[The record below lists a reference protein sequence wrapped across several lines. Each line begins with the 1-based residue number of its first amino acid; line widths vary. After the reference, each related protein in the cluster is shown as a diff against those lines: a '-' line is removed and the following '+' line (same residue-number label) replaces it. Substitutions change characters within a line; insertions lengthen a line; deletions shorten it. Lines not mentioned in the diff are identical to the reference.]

1 MSKLDFDFLEEIDA
15 LWPTGTALPEI
26 SPLAESTP
34 DPVTITQVFDDMD
47 TTPELLTSKEQPQ
60 TLGTPWSVPPDV
72 KPFQQP
78 PPPLPNLWTPP
89 QAQNPFKEFLAESPA
104 PIWKP
109 ADVLDT
115 PGEMPLFFSEGSGT
129 PGDPLLSPPYSPI
142 RKRKN
147 SRLNKRITIPRRP
160 QEDPYTYH
168 TVSKTLATPEFA
180 EDNAGAGTFL
190 LLNMRKRAAWRRRV

>member
-15 LWPTGTALPEI
+15 LWPAGQPLREI

-34 DPVTITQVFDDMD
+34 DPVAITQGLDDMD
-47 TTPELLTSKEQPQ
+47 TTPELSPKKEE
-60 TLGTPWSVPPDV
+60 
-72 KPFQQP
+72 
-78 PPPLPNLWTPP
+78 LPNLGAPWSLPP
-89 QAQNPFKEFLAESPA
+89 DMSMFQRASASTGVWPPHQPPFREFLDVESPA
-104 PIWKP
+104 QLWGATDILDSPNEQPFFYSDGSCTP
-109 ADVLDT
+109 ANQ
-115 PGEMPLFFSEGSGT
+115 
-129 PGDPLLSPPYSPI
+129 LLSPPHSPI

-180 EDNAGAGTFL
+180 EDHASAGTFL